1 MPFDVGPTMQTLHG
15 YGFAI
20 RNAHQGPITFI
31 EFATKAEAEKAEA
44 EVREAI
50 KNAVAVTDTEGRR
63 W

>member
-1 MPFDVGPTMQTLHG
+1 MPFDVGPTMQTTNG

-20 RNAHQGPITFI
+20 RNTHRGPITLIQFT
-31 EFATKAEAEKAEA
+31 TKEEAEKAEA

-50 KNAVAVTDTEGRR
+50 KNAIAVTDTQGRT

>member
-1 MPFDVGPTMQTLHG
+1 MQTTNG

-20 RNAHQGPITFI
+20 RNPHRGPITFI
-31 EFATKAEAEKAEA
+31 EFATKEEAEKAEA

-50 KNAVAVTDTEGRR
+50 KNAVAVTDAQGRT